1 MYSVVPEQDPSISDV
16 DHAVSVLK
24 NGGVIAYPTDTV
36 YGLGAD
42 ATNSEAVMRI
52 REIKSRVDDKPI
64 LAMVAD
70 FAMLE
75 EYAELT
81 PLARAIAEEFLP
93 GPLSLVLTS
102 RDDRLA
108 PVAGKDHAVGFRM
121 PDTELCRVLPRA
133 FGRPVTS
140 TSLNKAGQPQPRT
153 LQLMLEQL
161 GDNQSLINLVIDEG
175 ELPMS
180 SPSTVLDVR
189 GEKAILLREGAVSA
203 NTLRRFL

>member
-1 MYSVVPEQDPSISDV
+1 MPEPASSVSDV

-42 ATNSEAVMRI
+42 AINPEAVLRI

-70 FAMLE
+70 LAMLE

-93 GPLSLVLTS
+93 GPLSLVLTA
-102 RDDRLA
+102 RDNRLA
-108 PVAGKDHAVGFRM
+108 SVAGKDRAVGFRM
-121 PDTELCRVLPRA
+121 PNTELCRTLPVA
-133 FGRPVTS
+133 LGRPITS

-161 GDNQSLINLVIDEG
+161 GDKQSLIDLVIDEG
-175 ELPMS
+175 ELPTS

-189 GEKAILLREGAVSA
+189 GEKAILLREGAVSTDA
-203 NTLRRFL
+203 LRRFL